1 MSEQYAAL
9 IVDLRD
15 SRKLSA
21 SARQDAQGEL
31 ARGIARAN
39 ALFATSIE
47 KPLMFSAG
55 DEAQGLF
62 RDAPSA
68 FLAFRLISIF
78 MISARIRGGIGVGG
92 WETRM
97 DVELSTEQDGTAFH
111 RARAAIAD
119 VKKDKLSYLRVR
131 GADGVLWSTAVASDL
146 CLNLSESWNQR
157 QRVLGQAVEALLPF
171 VYTASAMPS
180 GVEDVDVASWP
191 VECLTCSDG
200 SAEKLGQYRA
210 MGVGGNVEI
219 SVEAIDLGMRGI
231 SYKLA
236 EMLGRSRQGIDRSL
250 SNSNIQLERRAAA
263 FTVSTLAREAGQ

>member
-9 IVDLRD
+9 IVDIRD
-15 SRKLSA
+15 SRKLPA
-21 SARQDAQGEL
+21 HERQDAQREL
-31 ARGIARAN
+31 SCGIARAN
-39 ALFATSIE
+39 ALFAASIE

-78 MISARIRGGIGVGG
+78 MTSARIRGGIGIGG

-111 RARAAIAD
+111 RARAAIED

-146 CLNLSESWNQR
+146 CLNLSEGWGQR
-157 QRVLGQAVEALLPF
+157 QRVLGQAVEGLLPF
-171 VYTASAMPS
+171 VYTASAMS
-180 GVEDVDVASWP
+180 SAVEREGLASWP
-191 VECLTCSDG
+191 SECFTHADDG
-200 SAEKLGQYRA
+200 EEKLSQYRA
-210 MGVGGNVEI
+210 MVIGDNVETSI
-219 SVEAIDLGMRGI
+219 EAIDLGMRGI

-263 FTVSTLAREAGQ
+263 FTVSALAREAGQ

>member
-9 IVDLRD
+9 IVDIRD
-15 SRKLSA
+15 SRKLPA
-21 SARQDAQGEL
+21 YARQDAQREL
-31 ARGIARAN
+31 SCGIARAN
-39 ALFATSIE
+39 ALFAASIE

-78 MISARIRGGIGVGG
+78 MTSARIRGGIGIGG

-111 RARAAIAD
+111 RARAAIED

-146 CLNLSESWNQR
+146 CLNLSEEWGQR
-157 QRVLGQAVEALLPF
+157 QRVLGQAVEGLLPF
-171 VYTASAMPS
+171 VYTASAMS
-180 GVEDVDVASWP
+180 SVAEIEGSASWP
-191 VECLTCSDG
+191 SECFTHGDG
-200 SAEKLGQYRA
+200 SAEKLSQYRA
-210 MGVGGNVEI
+210 MVVGDNVEASI
-219 SVEAIDLGMRGI
+219 EAIDLGMRGI

-236 EMLGRSRQGIDRSL
+236 EMLGRARQGIDRSL
-250 SNSNIQLERRAAA
+250 SSSNIQLERRAAA
-263 FTVSTLAREAGQ
+263 FAVSTLAREAGQ

>member
-1 MSEQYAAL
+1 
-9 IVDLRD
+9 
-15 SRKLSA
+15 
-21 SARQDAQGEL
+21 
-31 ARGIARAN
+31 
-39 ALFATSIE
+39 
-47 KPLMFSAG
+47 
-55 DEAQGLF
+55 
-62 RDAPSA
+62 
-68 FLAFRLISIF
+68 
-78 MISARIRGGIGVGG
+78 
-92 WETRM
+92 M
-97 DVELSTEQDGTAFH
+97 DVELSTEQDGTACH